1 MLTPRHHQGL
11 TPELCA
17 GPRGWSVQASVWG
30 RRLRRDE
37 QGARRAGHVGTELR
51 VPNYA
56 RQGWHVTGG
65 RPPMTFP
72 CQEGL
77 HSHQEPF
84 WLSASPNFPVIEAQP
99 PKLPDPRWGPW
110 TRLWRG
116 ALPLPEPGLTAAP
129 KQASASPQTYQ
140 QSPSQP
146 SWRLLVTRAWTP
158 LTPASIS
165 PPHAPQKPS
174 GWEIRSTEPRQ
185 VFW

>member
-1 MLTPRHHQGL
+1 MLAPRHHPGL
-11 TPELCA
+11 TPELCWTKRA
-17 GPRGWSVQASVWG
+17 VRPGFCLG

-37 QGARRAGHVGTELR
+37 QGARRAGHVGMELG

-56 RQGWHVTGG
+56 RQGWHVMGG
-65 RPPMTFP
+65 P
-72 CQEGL
+72 QEDL

-84 WLSASPNFPVIEAQP
+84 WLSASPNFPVIKAQP

-110 TRLWRG
+110 TQLWRG

-129 KQASASPQTYQ
+129 KQASASPQTRQ

-146 SWRLLVTRAWTP
+146 SWRLLVMRVWTP
-158 LTPASIS
+158 LTPASIIL
-165 PPHAPQKPS
+165 PHASQKPS
-174 GWEIRSTEPRQ
+174 GREIRSREPRQ